1 MRRRYAPPPDDG
13 NRWLISYSD
22 FVTLLFAFF
31 VVMYAS
37 ASLTEDRYQVL
48 SDTLHN
54 VFDAQPRSFEPV
66 QLGEPSAAAS
76 TQVVDVPEST
86 ALGFATDG
94 DTHIEPSAQDIE
106 ERFAGLIAQD
116 DLQVEANNDWLEISL
131 PAALAFT
138 NGSSELTQAAQQ
150 VLQTTA
156 DYLAGFAEPVTI
168 EGYTDNV
175 PTQTNQHPSNW
186 ALAGAR
192 AAAVADYFE
201 SQGIDRKRLSAVG
214 YGDNHGVASNATP
227 TGRERNRRVVVVVA
241 RRGNLARDLNALP
254 ASSAFAFVRHDE
266 PKTLDDRIKQRRQ
279 NDGSLV
285 FSN

>member
-1 MRRRYAPPPDDG
+1 MRRRYETPADDG

-37 ASLTEDRYQVL
+37 ASLNNDEYQVL

-54 VFDAQPRSFEPV
+54 VFDATPRSFEPM
-66 QLGEPSAAAS
+66 QLGEPSSAAS

-86 ALGFATDG
+86 ALGYATDG
-94 DTHIEPSAQDIE
+94 DTHIEPSAEDIE
-106 ERFAGLIAQD
+106 ERFAGLIAEQ

-131 PAALAFT
+131 PAALAFP
-138 NGSSELTQAAQQ
+138 NGSAQLTPAAQQ

-156 DYLAGFAEPVTI
+156 QYLAGFEEPVTI

-175 PTQTNQHPSNW
+175 PTLTNQHPSNW

-192 AAAVADYFE
+192 AAAVADFFE
-201 SQGIDRKRLSAVG
+201 GQGIDRKRLSAVG
-214 YGDNHGVASNATP
+214 YGDNHGLASNATP
-227 TGRERNRRVVVVVA
+227 LGREKNRRVVVVVA

-266 PKTLDDRIKQRRQ
+266 PKTLDDRVKQRRQ
-279 NDGSLV
+279 SDGSLV